1 MSFTIEYD
9 NREVDFAKLPVKS
22 QAWLAREGFAHGY
35 GNRVASKVIGAFRA
49 QGRKDYI
56 AKEGDMAWKALAD
69 SAQAHVEKSAIPA
82 SDSEEY
88 RAAIDA
94 ARAAFMA
101 ELEAGTLS
109 EGRAAMPKRSP
120 LEVEMDSI
128 ARRETI
134 EILTK
139 QGLFVVSAKR
149 RVPKAEDE
157 FQIKSE
163 TVTFEDLCDRRLARF
178 AERIEREAK
187 KIIADR
193 EKAVAKVAGE
203 GVDEA
208 F

>member
-1 MSFTIEYD
+1 MFTIEYD
-9 NREVDFAKLPVKS
+9 GREVDFGKLPAKS
-22 QAWLAREGFAHGY
+22 QVWLAREGFAHGY
-35 GNRVASKVIGAFRA
+35 GNRVASKVIGLFRSE
-49 QGRKDYI
+49 GRKAWI
-56 AKEGDMAWKALAD
+56 AANSAEAWKALSD
-69 SAQAHVEKSAIPA
+69 SEQGKVEKSNIP
-82 SDSEEY
+82 DSTGEAY

-94 ARAAFMA
+94 ARADFMA

-109 EGRAAMPKRSP
+109 EGRAAGPKRTP
-120 LEVEMDSI
+120 LEVECDSI

-139 QGLFVVSAKR
+139 QGLFVVTAKK
-149 RVPKAEDE
+149 RVPKADDE
-157 FQIKSE
+157 FAIKGE
-163 TVTFEDLCDRRLARF
+163 TVTFEDLCDRRFSRF

-187 KIIADR
+187 KILADR